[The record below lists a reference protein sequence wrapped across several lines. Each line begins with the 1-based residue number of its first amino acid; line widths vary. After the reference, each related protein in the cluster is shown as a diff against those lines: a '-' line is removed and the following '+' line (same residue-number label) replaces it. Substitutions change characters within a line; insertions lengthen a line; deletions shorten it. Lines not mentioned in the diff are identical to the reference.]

1 MYVYRIMCNSKEM
14 ELDDPAA
21 VAVLVKILVRAGI
34 HELTI
39 KKEVKNDA

>member
-1 MYVYRIMCNSKEM
+1 MYIYRIMCNSKEM

-21 VAVLVKILVRAGI
+21 VAALVRILVRAGI

-39 KKEVKNDA
+39 RKEVRDDA